1 MARTAHTVSVGKRK
15 LELSNL
21 NKVLWPEDGVTKAE
35 LIQYYLAIAPTI
47 LNHIRGRPLSL
58 VRFPDGIH
66 GEKFFQK
73 NLPDW
78 IPDWLETTPIG
89 DEKKTINYV
98 IATEDASLVW
108 LANMACIE
116 LHQMHCR
123 ASHRDNPDYFVFDID
138 PPDGTPWDVI
148 VEHGYLLKD
157 EIEKFGYHTFVK
169 TTGRKGLH
177 VVAPIEPKW
186 DFDTVFEAAGTI
198 AKPFVLAHQKTC
210 TLKIPKGQ
218 RDNKILIDIF
228 RNRPSQTI
236 VSAYSVR
243 GLEGATV
250 SMPITWEQLGKM
262 GGQRDY
268 TLRNVPELV
277 KEDGD
282 AWEGLE
288 AYAVELHT
296 HRTSRSS
303 TKKLAPSRKR
313 KTAEQLETYSKKR
326 EFTRTPEPAGGG
338 VEETGNRFVVHRHHA
353 SRLHYD
359 LRLEENGVL
368 LSYAV
373 PKGLPPRPGIKRLAV
388 KTEDHPIEY
397 LTFEGSIPKGEYG
410 GGDMWVYASG
420 RYEITKNKKDSKYI
434 RLVSKGLTGE
444 YRIIPTRGKD
454 NLLERVDTPQT
465 DWLSEPIEFMLSDI
479 STKVPKSDKW
489 MYEVKWDGIRAMI
502 SLDEGNVRIRSRNQN
517 DITIAFPELLKPE
530 DAFRAN
536 NALFDCEIVCLDKD
550 GRPMFKEV
558 INRMRQKSESAA
570 ARARN
575 KNPAICY
582 VFDCLYLDG
591 RPLVGEPVERRREW
605 MADAIKVGKSNP
617 YRVSQTVDDGDGLF
631 AAAKEAGLE
640 GIMAKKLGGPYTPGR
655 RSDTWLKIKTRTTM
669 DCLIIGYTKGKGGRA
684 DVFGG
689 LHLARPNGNELHYLG
704 KVGTGFD
711 NRTLDAVWEEVSKV
725 PEAKRPVKEKPIDD
739 NVTVWIKPTLWCE
752 VQYASMTH
760 NDTLRE
766 PVFVRMRPD
775 LGEEA

>member
-1 MARTAHTVSVGKRK
+1 MARTSQQVQIGKRK

-35 LIQYYLAIAPTI
+35 LIHYYLAIAPTI
-47 LNHIRGRPLSL
+47 LNHIRGRPLSM

-78 IPDWLETTPIG
+78 VPDWLETAEIG
-89 DEKKTINYV
+89 DAKKTINYV
-98 IATEDASLVW
+98 VATEDASLVF

-116 LHQMHCR
+116 LHQMHCK

-138 PPDGTPWDVI
+138 PPDGIAWDVI
-148 VEHGYLLKD
+148 VEHGLMLRE
-157 EIEKFGYHTFVK
+157 EIERFGYHTFVK

-177 VVAPIEPKW
+177 VVAPIEAKW
-186 DFDTVFEAAGTI
+186 DFDTVFAASQAI
-198 AKPFVLAHQKTC
+198 AKPFVEAHSKTC
-210 TLKIPKGQ
+210 TLKIPRGQ

-250 SMPITWEQLGKM
+250 SMPLTWDQLTKI
-262 GGQRDY
+262 GGQRDF
-268 TLRNVPELV
+268 TLRNVPDIV
-277 KEDGD
+277 KQDGD
-282 AWEGLE
+282 PWEGIE

-296 HRTSRSS
+296 QRTTPKASR
-303 TKKLAPSRKR
+303 KLPPSRKR
-313 KTAEQLETYSKKR
+313 KTPEQLDTYTKKR
-326 EFTRTPEPAGGG
+326 EFARTPEPSGELG
-338 VEETGNRFVVHRHHA
+338 EEKGNRFVVHRHHA

-368 LSYAV
+368 TSYAV

-388 KTEDHPIEY
+388 QTEDHPIEY
-397 LTFEGSIPKGEYG
+397 LNFEGTIPKGEYG
-410 GGDMWVYASG
+410 GGHMWVFASG
-420 RYEITKNKKDSKYI
+420 RYEITKAKKDSKYV
-434 RLVSKGLTGE
+434 RLTSRGLTGE

-454 NLLERVDTPQT
+454 NLLERVDVPQT
-465 DWLSEPIEFMLSDI
+465 DWLTEPVEFMLSEI
-479 STKVPKSDKW
+479 RKTVPTAGDW

-502 SLDEGNVRIRSRNQN
+502 SLEEGQVRIRSRNQN
-517 DITIAFPELLKPE
+517 DITMAFPELLKAE
-530 DAFRAN
+530 DSFRATT
-536 NALFDCEIVCLDKD
+536 ALFDCEIVCLDPA

-558 INRMRQKSESAA
+558 INRMRQRSESAA
-570 ARARN
+570 ARARS
-575 KNPAICY
+575 KCPAVCY

-591 RPLVGEPVERRREW
+591 RPLVGEPIERRREW
-605 MADAIKVGKSNP
+605 MADAIKTGSA
-617 YRVSQTVDDGDGLF
+617 YRVSQAMEDGDGLF

-640 GIMAKKLGGPYTPGR
+640 GIMAKKLGSPYLPGR
-655 RSDTWLKIKTRTTM
+655 RSESWLKIKTRTTM
-669 DCLIIGYTKGKGGRA
+669 DCLIIGYTRGKGDRSRSLGA
-684 DVFGG
+684 
-689 LHLARPNGNELHYLG
+689 LHLARLDGDALHYLG

-711 NRTLDAVWEEVSKV
+711 DRTLAAVRAEIEKV
-725 PEAKRPVKEKPIDD
+725 PEAKRPIKEKPVDD
-739 NVTVWIKPTLWCE
+739 AVSVWLKPTLWCE
-752 VQYASMTH
+752 VQYASLTS

-775 LGEEA
+775 LGDGS

>member
-1 MARTAHTVSVGKRK
+1 
-15 LELSNL
+15 
-21 NKVLWPEDGVTKAE
+21 
-35 LIQYYLAIAPTI
+35 
-47 LNHIRGRPLSL
+47 
-58 VRFPDGIH
+58 
-66 GEKFFQK
+66 
-73 NLPDW
+73 
-78 IPDWLETTPIG
+78 
-89 DEKKTINYV
+89 
-98 IATEDASLVW
+98 
-108 LANMACIE
+108 
-116 LHQMHCR
+116 MHCK
-123 ASHRDNPDYFVFDID
+123 ASNRDNPDYFVFDID
-138 PPDGTPWDVI
+138 PPDGTAWDVI
-148 VEHGYLLKD
+148 VEHGFLLKE
-157 EIEKFGYHTFVK
+157 EIEKFGYHVFVK

-177 VVAPIEPKW
+177 LVAPIEPNW

-250 SMPITWEQLGKM
+250 SMPITWETLGTMK
-262 GGQRDY
+262 GQRDF

-277 KEDGD
+277 KEQGD
-282 AWEGLE
+282 VWEGME

-296 HRTSRSS
+296 HRTRQRSGQ
-303 TKKLAPSRKR
+303 KLEPSRKR
-313 KTAEQLETYSKKR
+313 KTAEQLETYAKKR
-326 EFTRTPEPAGGG
+326 EFSKTPEPAGGTVEDG
-338 VEETGNRFVVHRHHA
+338 VNRFVVHRHHA

-373 PKGLPPRPGIKRLAV
+373 PKGLPPRPGIKRLAIQ
-388 KTEDHPIEY
+388 TEDHPIEY
-397 LTFEGSIPKGEYG
+397 LNFEGQIPKGEYG

-434 RLVSKGLTGE
+434 RLTSRGLTGE

-465 DWLSEPIEFMLSDI
+465 DYLTEPIEFMLSEI
-479 STKVPKSDKW
+479 SKEVPKSDKW
-489 MYEVKWDGIRAMI
+489 MYEVKWDGIRAMV

-517 DITIAFPELLKPE
+517 DITLAFPELLNIE
-530 DAFRAN
+530 ESFRATS
-536 NALFDCEIVCLDKD
+536 ALFDCEIVCLDKD
-550 GRPMFKEV
+550 GLPMFKEV
-558 INRMRQKSESAA
+558 INRMRQRSEHAA
-570 ARARN
+570 AKARN
-575 KNPAICY
+575 KCPAICY

-591 RPLVGEPVERRREW
+591 RPLVNEPVERRREW
-605 MADAIKVGKSNP
+605 MADAIKEGKKSA
-617 YRVSQTVDDGDGLF
+617 YRVSQAVDDGQALF
-631 AAAKEAGLE
+631 DVAKEAGLE
-640 GIMAKKLGGPYTPGR
+640 GIMAKKLGSPYTPGR
-655 RSDTWLKIKTRTTM
+655 RSDTWLKIKARNTM
-669 DCLIIGYTKGKGGRA
+669 DCLIIGYTKGQGGRA

-689 LHLARPNGNELHYLG
+689 LHLAKPDGAELHYLG

-711 NRTLDAVWEEVSKV
+711 NRTLDAVWAEVKKI
-725 PEAKRPVKEKPIDD
+725 PEAKRPIKEKPVDD
-739 NVTVWIKPTLWCE
+739 KVTVWIEPTLWCE

-775 LGEEA
+775 LGNK